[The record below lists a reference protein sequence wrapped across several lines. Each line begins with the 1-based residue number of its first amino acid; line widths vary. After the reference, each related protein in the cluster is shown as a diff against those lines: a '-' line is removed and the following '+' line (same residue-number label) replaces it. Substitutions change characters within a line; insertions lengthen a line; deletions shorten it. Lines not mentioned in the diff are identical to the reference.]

1 MHRHFAF
8 TYIDGG
14 KDYPSLRAIDPSQLL
29 AMCYELVLAVAEL
42 LFERAVDAKETEFT
56 NLDMR
61 HRRPCLI
68 PDYSLFTFWNAWWYI
83 ILILLIRIWP

>member
-1 MHRHFAF
+1 MHRHLAF

-14 KDYPSLRAIDPSQLL
+14 KDYPSPRAVDPPQLL
-29 AMCYELVLAVAEL
+29 EMRYELLLAVGEL

-56 NLDMR
+56 NLDTR

-68 PDYSLFTFWNAWWYI
+68 PDCSLFTFGNA
-83 ILILLIRIWP
+83 